1 MKMKVIGAVNILI
14 AGGVSALM
22 HGGAAIIFGPILSAI
37 FLGGRL
43 GPLQGDP
50 VITENTM
57 IMVVLSP
64 FAWAILGFIIGGTM
78 ALFYNLFKAAL
89 HKEKPQPESA
99 SASYAAGQ
107 QAA

>member
-1 MKMKVIGAVNILI
+1 
-14 AGGVSALM
+14 
-22 HGGAAIIFGPILSAI
+22 
-37 FLGGRL
+37 
-43 GPLQGDP
+43 
-50 VITENTM
+50 
-57 IMVVLSP
+57 
-64 FAWAILGFIIGGTM
+64 M